1 MNKRNILFTLQ
12 TGLIILLNGCTDT
25 SLAQNKVIVPK
36 IGYSGNADNE
46 SYSEAQIKIE
56 GSCVYLM
63 NTNDRV
69 IPIFA
74 TKDAH
79 WNSNKYLLIVDSK
92 EYKDGDTIA
101 YGSGEAYPV
110 NLNNYKWII
119 KPDTTCDLSKGV
131 IINQFIEP
139 LTKN

>member
-56 GSCVYLM
+56 E
-63 NTNDRV
+63 
-69 IPIFA
+69 
-74 TKDAH
+74 
-79 WNSNKYLLIVDSK
+79 LLCLFN
-92 EYKDGDTIA
+92 EYK
-101 YGSGEAYPV
+101 
-110 NLNNYKWII
+110 
-119 KPDTTCDLSKGV
+119 
-131 IINQFIEP
+131 
-139 LTKN
+139 

>member
-1 MNKRNILFTLQ
+1 MKRNILFTLQ

-36 IGYSGNADNE
+36 IGYFGDADNA
-46 SYSEAQIKIE
+46 SYIEAQIKIE

-79 WNSNKYLLIVDSK
+79 WDSNKYLLIIDSK
-92 EYKDGDTIA
+92 EYKDGETIA
-101 YGSGEAYPV
+101 YGSEEAYPI

-139 LTKN
+139 LTKK